1 MRSNGSHDTCDNDMI
16 LLKSRDYVPLLL
28 VQFVTNYRQ
37 SNEDENASRNP
48 NEITLLLSIFIS
60 SHSKQFSR
68 FPKFPRIFYTIYYR
82 PVQSLSLLIYNFKH
96 LTFRIFV
103 SSSKIL

>member
-1 MRSNGSHDTCDNDMI
+1 MRGNGSHDTCDNDMI

-60 SHSKQFSR
+60 SYSKQFSR
-68 FPKFPRIFYTIYYR
+68 FPKFEEF
-82 PVQSLSLLIYNFKH
+82 FKWFIIIPYKVC
-96 LTFRIFV
+96 LC
-103 SSSKIL
+103 